1 MSEWCDVW
9 WETMPKGQLRKF
21 TPHMHVIKIFVSSPL
36 PSMKCTPVTHNQAL
50 LHCSGRYLR
59 TVHPL
64 WSLPFLTW
72 SLLKCKLTIRKKK
85 EAEEAWNE
93 KLFPRRKWRAF
104 AELPKLSQ
112 WLALCWSNKIR
123 CSHSAT
129 SVSAINLYQ
138 ELANQSPI
146 SFNRLCLC
154 CCFSWTLL
162 MCCMPTT
169 TTNEQVNNIIVVW
182 MMCILC
188 DYLLFYTINNAK
200 RPSNDA
206 TDEETHCHRA
216 ATVSSLILR
225 SADINYY
232 TQ

>member
-36 PSMKCTPVTHNQAL
+36 PSMKCTPVTHNQTL

-104 AELPKLSQ
+104 AELPKLSDSHFVGPIKSDAVIQ
-112 WLALCWSNKIR
+112 PLLSVPLIFIR
-123 CSHSAT
+123 
-129 SVSAINLYQ
+129 NW
-138 ELANQSPI
+138 PI
-146 SFNRLCLC
+146 SRRSPLIDFVFAAASPEPFWCAACPPRRRTNR
-154 CCFSWTLL
+154 
-162 MCCMPTT
+162 
-169 TTNEQVNNIIVVW
+169 
-182 MMCILC
+182 
-188 DYLLFYTINNAK
+188 
-200 RPSNDA
+200 
-206 TDEETHCHRA
+206 
-216 ATVSSLILR
+216 
-225 SADINYY
+225 
-232 TQ
+232 